1 MAGYS
6 GLQSTSDQ
14 PEYANLDQ
22 SKKDALNTL
31 TKAQDSTTDQKET
44 HVNEQMAK
52 VTNLEKQLQDELKSN
67 LVTWTFIMPAN
78 IMAISA
84 SAPIPPAPP
93 EATPSQ
99 PGREDKT
106 KIPKAIQ
113 ELKPKQVLTQNMSRP
128 DLLNWE
134 RQMNSYFK
142 ASNFE
147 YCSSEVRICYLEER
161 MD

>member
-14 PEYANLDQ
+14 TEYANLDQ
-22 SKKDALNTL
+22 SKRDVLNTL
-31 TKAQDSTTDQKET
+31 TTAQDSTADQKQSY
-44 HVNEQMAK
+44 VDEQMTK
-52 VTNLEKQLQDELKSN
+52 VNNLEKQLQDELKTN
-67 LVTWTFIMPAN
+67 LVTWTLIMPAN

-84 SAPIPPAPP
+84 SAPVQQAPP

-113 ELKPKQVLTQNMSRP
+113 ELKP
-128 DLLNWE
+128 
-134 RQMNSYFK
+134 
-142 ASNFE
+142 
-147 YCSSEVRICYLEER
+147 
-161 MD
+161 

>member
-31 TKAQDSTTDQKET
+31 TMAQDSSAVQKET

-52 VTNLEKQLQDELKSN
+52 VTNLEKQLNEELKLN

-84 SAPIPPAPP
+84 SAPIQQAPP
-93 EATPSQ
+93 EATPFLAQ
-99 PGREDKT
+99 PT
-106 KIPKAIQ
+106 Q
-113 ELKPKQVLTQNMSRP
+113 ETVL
-128 DLLNWE
+128 W
-134 RQMNSYFK
+134 
-142 ASNFE
+142 
-147 YCSSEVRICYLEER
+147 
-161 MD
+161 